1 MVVSLDL
8 RIISSQQLGLFLAT
22 AAISTAA
29 PLFRQL
35 IDIDPLLAASLR
47 LIVAA
52 VILLLIGGY
61 KINKLTSAQFRG
73 AAICGLFYA
82 LHFGAWVTSLHYT
95 TIAASVTLVTT
106 TPIMLL
112 CLSMIRG
119 EAVVKTQIAPCLL
132 GSLGVCLIAG
142 ADWNTSPAALWG
154 DLLALVGAVAM
165 AGYFLAVKSLNQLPL
180 RPFMFVTAIVGGSV
194 LMLVYFQHNANPTID
209 LTKAHIYWLLALAL
223 GPHLIGHGLLT
234 WSLRKTSSTAVAL
247 ATVGEPAGSA
257 LLAYVL
263 FSEVIDAFTAI
274 GCALTLGA
282 IFLGTQRKP
291 QANPEKGGYP

>member
-1 MVVSLDL
+1 LNL

-35 IDIDPLLAASLR
+35 VDMSPLLAASLR
-47 LIVAA
+47 LLTAA
-52 VILLLIGGY
+52 VILFLLGGY
-61 KINKLTSAQFRG
+61 RIGQLTPTQFRG
-73 AAICGLFYA
+73 AGICGLFYA
-82 LHFGAWVTSLHYT
+82 IHFGAWVTSLHYT

-119 EAVVKTQIAPCLL
+119 GSVIKSQVTSCLIA
-132 GSLGVCLIAG
+132 SLGVCLIA
-142 ADWNTSPAALWG
+142 
-154 DLLALVGAVAM
+154 LLGAVAM
-165 AGYFLAVKSLNQLPL
+165 GGYFLVVKPLGQLPL
-180 RPFMFVTAIVGGSV
+180 RPFMFVTALVGGV
-194 LMLVYFQHNANPTID
+194 LLMLVCLQQGTDPTAGLTID
-209 LTKAHIYWLLALAL
+209 HLYWLLALAL

-257 LLAYVL
+257 LLAYAL
-263 FSEVIDAFTAI
+263 FSETIDGWTAV

-282 IFLGTQRKP
+282 IFVGTRTK
-291 QANPEKGGYP
+291 AAA

>member
-1 MVVSLDL
+1 MVVSLNL
-8 RIISSQQLGLFLAT
+8 RILSPQQFGLFLAT

-35 IDIDPLLAASLR
+35 IDISPLLAASLR
-47 LIVAA
+47 LLAAA

-61 KINKLTSAQFRG
+61 RINQLTSPQFKG
-73 AAICGLFYA
+73 ALVCGVFYA
-82 LHFGAWVTSLHYT
+82 IHFGAWVTSLHYT

-119 EAVVKTQIAPCLL
+119 DAIIKTQIAACIVA
-132 GSLGVCLIAG
+132 SLGVCLIAG
-142 ADWNTSPAALWG
+142 ADWNTSPTALWG

-165 AGYFLAVKSLNQLPL
+165 AGYFLVVKPLGELPL

-194 LMLVYFQHNANPTID
+194 LMLVYFEQNTNQTTN
-209 LTKAHIYWLLALAL
+209 LTTEHIYWLLALAL

-234 WSLRKTSSTAVAL
+234 WSLRRTSSTAVAL

-257 LLAYVL
+257 LLAYAL
-263 FSEVIDAFTAI
+263 FSETIDGWTAF

-282 IFLGTQRKP
+282 IFIGTQTKAP
-291 QANPEKGGYP
+291 QLKESAST